1 MKKILTLFVL
11 IFTSLIFS
19 LNFSSSGFAQD
30 DSDKPERMLKK
41 LATLKG
47 NWNGSLEY
55 LDYGDNKTKTKLP
68 TVCEAVFNKSGNDKY
83 LSVKFIFDEG
93 NGRTVTGEDAWT
105 ILDNG
110 KTFFYDSTNY
120 IITSYYQNDDNNDIA
135 VFVFEKEGTDNN
147 KPCTIKQTFEMH
159 NDSFSIIKKVKYKD
173 SDSFFIRHEF
183 AFQRVK

>member
-11 IFTSLIFS
+11 IFTLTILSAA
-19 LNFSSSGFAQD
+19 GFAQD

-105 ILDNG
+105 ILDEG

-135 VFVFEKEGTDNN
+135 VFVFEKEGEDNN